1 MFQALEFNLYGDRS
15 ANLAKTYK
23 VIGTLQIIQNNHIE
37 ARIYLQKAAA
47 IFEQRGMVKM
57 LKEVKQKLKL
67 LMSQNNTALM
77 QSAAAEFQN
86 VNAAASDEDIDGG
99 ASVGTNMQ
107 KR

>member
-1 MFQALEFNLYGDRS
+1 
-15 ANLAKTYK
+15 
-23 VIGTLQIIQNNHIE
+23 
-37 ARIYLQKAAA
+37 
-47 IFEQRGMVKM
+47 MVKM

-86 VNAAASDEDIDGG
+86 VNAAASDEEIDGG